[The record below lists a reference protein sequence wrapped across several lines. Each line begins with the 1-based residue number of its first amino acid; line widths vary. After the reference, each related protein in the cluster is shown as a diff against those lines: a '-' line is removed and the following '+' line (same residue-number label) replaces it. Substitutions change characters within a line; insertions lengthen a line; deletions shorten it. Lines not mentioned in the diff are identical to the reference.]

1 VAREIPIMKLGT
13 AAMGMLH
20 GSPDAGL
27 LVTLVFIVVDLSELL
42 RPVDSAEIP
51 LRQMD

>member
-1 VAREIPIMKLGT
+1 
-13 AAMGMLH
+13 MGMLH